1 MKNAVQ
7 VPWYYFPS
15 FDRMNDLIDSGMD
28 AVWNGKK
35 TAKDYIGGI
44 LPQVQKLFDENRPK

>member
-1 MKNAVQ
+1 
-7 VPWYYFPS
+7 
-15 FDRMNDLIDSGMD
+15 MNDLIDSGMD

-44 LPQVQKLFDENRPK
+44 LPQVQKLFDANRPK